1 MFQRI
6 LTTPKTS
13 ILLLGPR
20 GTGKSTWIR
29 KHFPH
34 EPTYNLL
41 TTSEALRLSRDPS
54 LLFHEL
60 EHLSPDSWVVID
72 EVQKVPELLNEVH
85 RLMEEKKLRFILC
98 GSSARKLKRAGT
110 NLLAGRARLVHF
122 FPLTSKE
129 IDFDFKPS
137 HAIEHGMLPTALTAE
152 DPKSYLTSYAEVYLK
167 EEIKEEALTR
177 NIGSFARFLEVAA
190 RQNGQVTNVSDI
202 ARDAGVARQT
212 VQGFF
217 EILVDTLIGS
227 WLQAWKLKRAT
238 KQIAHPK
245 FYFFDSGVARSLSG
259 RLPYPPLPEEIGAL
273 LETLLHHEL
282 VSYFSYSGLNYPL
295 TFWRSHDDVE
305 VDFFFETD
313 RGYVAIECKSASI
326 WKKDFQKGL
335 HRMKQEVG
343 KSKVKCIG
351 VYLGERRA
359 QYDDVS
365 IYPLKEF
372 LQMLWSGDIC

>member
-1 MFQRI
+1 
-6 LTTPKTS
+6 
-13 ILLLGPR
+13 
-20 GTGKSTWIR
+20 
-29 KHFPH
+29 
-34 EPTYNLL
+34 
-41 TTSEALRLSRDPS
+41 
-54 LLFHEL
+54 
-60 EHLSPDSWVVID
+60 
-72 EVQKVPELLNEVH
+72 
-85 RLMEEKKLRFILC
+85 
-98 GSSARKLKRAGT
+98 
-110 NLLAGRARLVHF
+110 
-122 FPLTSKE
+122 
-129 IDFDFKPS
+129 
-137 HAIEHGMLPTALTAE
+137 MLPTALTAE